1 MLDQVRLRTGPDTWR
16 WLGIRSE
23 SFSVAAVKRIIIQEA
38 VTNRE
43 VVFKWVKWVPSKC
56 NIFMWRAILDCLPT
70 KEALQRR
77 NIMVDDQVC
86 SFCGEL
92 EETVDHIFTEC
103 RLAGGV
109 WQALSNWWHIPP
121 IFAFSVRDLMEIHK
135 HAGVSSVKGE
145 VIRGL
150 IIVACWEMW
159 KARNERIFSHRTC
172 TSVEII
178 SAVKAIGFLWF
189 KKRSKCKDVEW
200 DNWCNFNI
208 M

>member
-1 MLDQVRLRTGPDTWR
+1 
-16 WLGIRSE
+16 
-23 SFSVAAVKRIIIQEA
+23 
-38 VTNRE
+38 
-43 VVFKWVKWVPSKC
+43 
-56 NIFMWRAILDCLPT
+56 
-70 KEALQRR
+70 
-77 NIMVDDQVC
+77 
-86 SFCGEL
+86 
-92 EETVDHIFTEC
+92 
-103 RLAGGV
+103 
-109 WQALSNWWHIPP
+109 
-121 IFAFSVRDLMEIHK
+121 MEIHK

-200 DNWCNFNI
+200 DNWCNFN
-208 M
+208 MM